1 MLRKLLGRG
10 SVDKYREQTP
20 EARGYLRPLKVEE
33 LLNTENAQK
42 LLKQIRDNSLMTRE
56 GTERYYLQSLRQC
69 VNLMQQ
75 LPVTEKEHHAVVG
88 GLVDFTLKTVAY
100 ALRLSRGQMLPK
112 GSGAEK
118 QSAQAATW
126 NAVIFYAA
134 LSHSLTVFGQ
144 LEGELSDGTPWYP
157 GLVVP
162 SKPYRL
168 RFCEGREE
176 RAKALAILLGMRLL
190 PEEVVVWLGR
200 TPVALDTLLRII
212 RGEAKPGCAVLAIIS
227 KASELAGGPPTENG
241 KSSQQD
247 TPAPMVAGPLA
258 SAVQPEVVIP
268 STGEVADGN
277 TSDVSGNDVVLQPVS
292 EKGEQAEPATGDVLT
307 LMGFGTENTT
317 DPADFGAPVETPG
330 NQPDRQDGVME
341 CVVSEDVTAT
351 RGEDAADEN
360 YGSQFLSWLLE
371 QINTGSLTVNNND
384 SSLHV
389 VSGLLFV
396 PVPGIFRDFLRENKM
411 QPRLRKKIQSDFESL
426 GVHFAVKGK
435 GLYSFQRYPEEGK
448 VGDPEAQFGY
458 LIKIRKIAPEFS
470 FSEDSKYVFI
480 ASKYNM

>member
-75 LPVTEKEHHAVVG
+75 LPLTEKEHHAVAG

-134 LSHSLTVFGQ
+134 LCRSLTVFGQ

-176 RAKALAILLGMRLL
+176 RAKTLAVLLGMRLL

-227 KASELAGGPPTENG
+227 KASELAGGPPAENG

-247 TPAPMVAGPLA
+247 TLAPVVAGPLA

-277 TSDVSGNDVVLQPVS
+277 SVGGMVP
-292 EKGEQAEPATGDVLT
+292 GREP
-307 LMGFGTENTT
+307 
-317 DPADFGAPVETPG
+317 
-330 NQPDRQDGVME
+330 
-341 CVVSEDVTAT
+341 EDVTAVLPSASVAELQT
-351 RGEDAADEN
+351 SQLTGDLMSLIGLVPQPELCLQEGEPGPDVSAMTKRNEEPGGEETITDSCGE
-360 YGSQFLSWLLE
+360 QFWQWLRNGIRNGTLS
-371 QINTGSLTVNNND
+371 VNNQN
-384 SSLHV
+384 SLIHIT
-389 VSGLLFV
+389 G
-396 PVPGIFRDFLRENKM
+396 GMIFIPTPEIFFDFLKNFSEITSGTSKTDVQREFEKLGRNFC
-411 QPRLRKKIQSDFESL
+411 RKDNAL
-426 GVHFAVKGK
+426 
-435 GLYSFQRYPEEGK
+435 FQCRKYEEKNRQGRYK
-448 VGDPEAQFGY
+448 KWAGY
-458 LIKIRKIAPEFS
+458 LIKARQIYTGEEVPG
-470 FSEDSKYVFI
+470 DSLYLFI
-480 ASKYNM
+480 SMV